1 MGKTVGGQM
10 ADDMQMYDAND
21 ILKRGGKRNFDDL
34 PEGLSDI
41 DDGSLHNHSA
51 YNSKNLG
58 KKGVDG
64 RSDAHSS
71 HTQAT

>member
-1 MGKTVGGQM
+1 ME
-10 ADDMQMYDAND
+10 DMNQFDAND

-41 DDGSLHNHSA
+41 DDGSLHNHST
-51 YNSKNLG
+51 YNSGKLG
-58 KKGVDG
+58 KKGFDG